1 MILVDSNIIID
12 YWRQP
17 NNKIRNIFL
26 ENDVYICGIIKSELL
41 HGSKDVNQYHKI
53 KEAISDFP
61 IIDLYPLFW
70 DELGYNL
77 FTLKKSGL
85 TVPIQDAM
93 IATLAINFDLKL
105 WTNDKHFFHI
115 KRILPKLQIFESI

>member
-17 NNKIRNIFL
+17 NDIIKKILL
-26 ENDVYICGIIKSELL
+26 ENDVYICGIIKTELL
-41 HGSKDVNQYHKI
+41 YGSKDVNQYHKI
-53 KEAISDFP
+53 IEAISDFP

-77 FTLKKSGL
+77 FTLKKSGI
-85 TVPIQDAM
+85 TVPIQDTM
-93 IATLAINFDLKL
+93 IATLAINYDLKL

-115 KRILPKLQIFESI
+115 KSILPKLQIFESI

>member
-17 NNKIRNIFL
+17 NDKIRKIFL
-26 ENDVYICGIIKSELL
+26 ENDVYICGIIKTELL

-105 WTNDKHFFHI
+105 WTYDKHFFHI
-115 KRILPKLQIFESI
+115 KRILPKLQIFENS

>member
-1 MILVDSNIIID
+1 MILVDTNIIID

-17 NNKIRNIFL
+17 NDRIRKILI
-26 ENDVYICGIIKSELL
+26 ENDVYICGVIKTELL
-41 HGSKDVNQYHKI
+41 YGSKDVNQYHKI

-115 KRILPKLQIFESI
+115 QRTLLKLQIFENI